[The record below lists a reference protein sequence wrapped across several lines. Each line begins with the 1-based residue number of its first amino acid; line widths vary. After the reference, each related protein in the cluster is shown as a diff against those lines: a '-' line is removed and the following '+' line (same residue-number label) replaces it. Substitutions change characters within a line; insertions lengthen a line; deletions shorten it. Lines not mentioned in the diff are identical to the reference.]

1 MKRFLNN
8 FFNYLFLFL
17 LYHLLAAKN
26 IVTDTKENTPI
37 VISMPSMFE
46 FFSLAMLIY
55 DFFYKNHNLTP
66 K

>member
-1 MKRFLNN
+1 MFLNI

-37 VISMPSMFE
+37 VISMPSMFG

-55 DFFYKNHNLTP
+55 DFFHKHHNLAP